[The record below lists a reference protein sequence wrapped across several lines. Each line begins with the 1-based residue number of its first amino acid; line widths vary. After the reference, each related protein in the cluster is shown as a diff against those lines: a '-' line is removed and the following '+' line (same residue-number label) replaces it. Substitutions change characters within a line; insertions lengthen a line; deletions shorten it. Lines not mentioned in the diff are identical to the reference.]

1 MVGPRDEKREEE
13 AAALDLEPSKQID
26 HEQELN
32 EANEKEE
39 KKEAGPC
46 GVVPQQPKVR
56 LGVRPQLCRFWRGK
70 EGSCQRG
77 DACRFLHQDWDKRN
91 RSTPPPRVADLA
103 GDGVAAS
110 Y

>member
-1 MVGPRDEKREEE
+1 MEEAGAVVVERQDENREEE
-13 AAALDLEPSKQID
+13 AAAALDLEPSKQID
-26 HEQELN
+26 HEQEPN

-39 KKEAGPC
+39 EKKAGPC

-91 RSTPPPRVADLA
+91 RSTATPPRPARC
-103 GDGVAAS
+103 
-110 Y
+110 

>member
-1 MVGPRDEKREEE
+1 MEEAGAVVVERQDEKREE
-13 AAALDLEPSKQID
+13 AAALVLEPSKQI
-26 HEQELN
+26 EQEPN
-32 EANEKEE
+32 EPNEKE

-91 RSTPPPRVADLA
+91 RSTTTPPAPRC
-103 GDGVAAS
+103 
-110 Y
+110 

>member
-1 MVGPRDEKREEE
+1 MEEAGAVVVELPDEKCEEE
-13 AAALDLEPSKQID
+13 ATALDLEPSKQID
-26 HEQELN
+26 HAQEPN
-32 EANEKEE
+32 ANEKEE

-91 RSTPPPRVADLA
+91 RSNPP
-103 GDGVAAS
+103 
-110 Y
+110 